1 MNTAA
6 ANLPRPQVRGF
17 SSGTVV
23 GVCAIALT
31 LLGMVVLYSAGE
43 GTTRG
48 GVFYFDR
55 QAIWFSVALGAGI
68 VAAFMDMDVL
78 RKYTWVI
85 AGVAVALLVM
95 VLIPH
100 IGVTVKG
107 ARRWLNL
114 GLMNAQPSDFGKLA
128 LVLCL
133 AHYLALN
140 QRLVTTF
147 GRGFVAP
154 MAIVAVF
161 AGLIIKEPD
170 FGTAALCGL
179 VGCTLLFLAGTR
191 MMYLV
196 PSMLAGAGLF
206 GLAVYLDPVRLR
218 RILSFMDME
227 ANKSDGAYQ
236 LWQAIVGFG
245 VGGWDGV
252 GLGQGRQQHYFLP
265 EAHTDFLLAVVGEE
279 LGLIATAGVVI
290 LFLVIFVVS
299 FRALRRAPNL
309 YEFTVATGALLML
322 TGQAIINMGVVTGLL
337 PTKGMSLPFLSYG
350 GSNLMLM
357 YVLVGVLVNC
367 FRRWERTPVPE
378 AREI

>member
-1 MNTAA
+1 MNNAA
-6 ANLPRPQVRGF
+6 TLPRPQARGF
-17 SSGTVV
+17 GSGTVV
-23 GVCAIALT
+23 SVCAIALT
-31 LLGMVVLYSAGE
+31 LLGLVVLYSAGQ

-55 QAIWFSVALGAGI
+55 QAIWFPVAIAAGL
-68 VAAFMDMDVL
+68 VSAYANLDLV
-78 RKYTWVI
+78 RRYTWVI
-85 AGVAVALLVM
+85 AAVAVVSLVL

-100 IGVTVKG
+100 VGLAVKG

-128 LVLCL
+128 LILCL
-133 AHYLALN
+133 AHYLAAN
-140 QRLVTTF
+140 QRQITTF
-147 GRGFVAP
+147 VRGFVLP
-154 MAIVAVF
+154 MAIIGVF

-191 MMYLV
+191 MMFLI
-196 PSMLAGAGLF
+196 PSMLAGAALF

-245 VGGWDGV
+245 VGGWNGV

-279 LGLIATAGVVI
+279 LGLIATATVAV
-290 LFLVIFVVS
+290 LFLIIFVVS

-309 YEFTVATGALLML
+309 FEFTLATGALLLL
-322 TGQAIINMGVVTGLL
+322 TGQAIINMGVVTGML

-367 FRRWERTPVPE
+367 FRRWERPALPPP
-378 AREI
+378 REI

>member
-6 ANLPRPQVRGF
+6 TTLPRPQVRGF

-23 GVCAIALT
+23 SVCAIALT

-43 GTTRG
+43 GTSRG

-55 QAIWFSVALGAGI
+55 QAIWFAVALGAGI
-68 VAAFMDMDVL
+68 VAAYTDLDAL
-78 RKYTWVI
+78 RRYTWVI
-85 AGVAVALLVM
+85 AGIAVVLLVL

-114 GLMNAQPSDFGKLA
+114 GMMNAQPSDFGKLA

-133 AHYLALN
+133 AHYLAAN
-140 QRLVTTF
+140 QRQVTTF
-147 GRGFVAP
+147 LRGFVLP
-154 MAIVAVF
+154 MVIVAVF

-191 MMYLV
+191 LMYLL

-218 RILSFMDME
+218 
-227 ANKSDGAYQ
+227 
-236 LWQAIVGFG
+236 
-245 VGGWDGV
+245 
-252 GLGQGRQQHYFLP
+252 
-265 EAHTDFLLAVVGEE
+265 
-279 LGLIATAGVVI
+279 
-290 LFLVIFVVS
+290 
-299 FRALRRAPNL
+299 
-309 YEFTVATGALLML
+309 
-322 TGQAIINMGVVTGLL
+322 
-337 PTKGMSLPFLSYG
+337 
-350 GSNLMLM
+350 
-357 YVLVGVLVNC
+357 
-367 FRRWERTPVPE
+367 
-378 AREI
+378 